1 MEVKAHARVMDTTHA
16 KNHRYYHTFQCIYR
30 AFIEE
35 TGSFEPSVLVTDL
48 FTNGSLWNTQ

>member
-1 MEVKAHARVMDTTHA
+1 MEGKAHARVMDTPHA
-16 KNHRYYHTFQCIYR
+16 KKHRYYHTFQCIYR

-35 TGSFEPSVLVTDL
+35 TGSLEPSALVTDV